1 MTTYIDVALGTTAA
15 QLQTMIDNAAED
27 TTFVLQAGSY
37 TFDRT
42 VTIDRSNISLIG
54 QGEGETII
62 NVTSAIGSDPA
73 IVLGLELYKTDIED
87 TDDLAVAASA
97 GDTSITVASGH
108 SIQVGDYIYIQAEN
122 TSAYFAE
129 IGDTQWK
136 KSNPLRTIMVEVT
149 SVDGDTI
156 GFDTPLT
163 FDFDPDITTVQTR
176 NLIEGNTLSGFTMVG
191 PYGDADPGSFTNST
205 GQGQTMIMVGGTAGA
220 TLTNITIEDGISH
233 GITFAGSIDVTL
245 DDFTM
250 DGTLNKGD
258 SGNGYAVWIRDVY
271 ESDFTDLTI
280 TDTRHAVL
288 FASYTTASNNYV
300 QVTYT
305 NRDINF
311 HGGRDQYNTV
321 VVDEMVRDETEQ
333 GYLGWA
339 TFFNEGESYGAP
351 TDPTTNSITFGTLV
365 ASSKGDEA
373 YARDTGAQMWMVGGN
388 DTAHGGAGD
397 DYINGGT
404 GNDVIYGSDGQ
415 DTINGDSST
424 DTLILEGSLADYAI
438 SANGTDLYLTH
449 AGGRTLVRNVEEF
462 VFTDATLDDDDLFD
476 MATVE
481 ANPDTA
487 AEPTLPYLDSTST
500 GDDTVSTGTDTTA
513 PDTLPTFTWR
523 QGTVWNGGF
532 TTYIDIENTS
542 GTVMEDFR
550 IVITDPTF
558 TVSNIWGATYSVQA
572 DGSLVISGSGYSLDV
587 AAGGSVSIGFN
598 GKGTV
603 PAEDT
608 VAYGAVIDGTTY
620 MIGEETTDAEDT
632 VTGDTGSDTVS
643 TGDDTVT
650 TGDDTVS
657 TGDDTVSTGDDTVTT
672 GDDTVSTGDD
682 TVTTGDDTVSTGDD
696 TVSTGDDTVSTG
708 DDTVS
713 TGDDTVTTGDDTV
726 DGGTGTD
733 TSIDLPTI
741 VWRQGNVWSSGFTTY
756 LDITNTTDQ
765 IIENVEIRIS
775 NPTFTVSSTWG
786 AAYYTDTNGDLVIT
800 GNGYGT
806 NLNPGQTVS
815 IGFNGKGTVPAESTI
830 TYAAVIDG
838 IRYVLGEDTATDTG
852 NDTVTT
858 GDDTITT
865 GDDTVTT
872 GDDTVGTGDDTV
884 STGDD
889 TVAGGDDTLTT
900 GDDTLTTGD
909 DTITTGDDTVSD
921 GEDTITTGDDTVA
934 VNLPDVSFT
943 ITNSWGNGFNGDI
956 TVTNDTDETVTAF
969 SLLVSDAGFTV
980 RNAWGATFTN
990 EGDGDV
996 LFDAADWTLNLKAG
1010 ESKTFGFTAD
1020 GTVPTNG
1027 LTLTIEVDG
1036 ETETTGT
1043 TDTGTDTTTDT
1054 GTDTGTGTD
1063 TSTDTGTDTGTT
1075 DVDADTSD
1083 NTGSPFDVSDYED
1096 VLDMSMDFYY
1106 AQYSGELPDD
1116 YPIEWRGDSALTD
1129 GADVGV
1135 DLTGGWYDAGDHV
1148 KFGFPMAY
1156 TATMLAWGA
1165 SDYSEGYEAAGAQED
1180 ILNHLEWVTDY
1191 FLRCYDDNGTEDLS
1205 DDIFYAQV
1213 GDGDID
1219 HSYWGAA
1226 EDMTMERPTYYVTAD
1241 NPGTEVTAETAAA
1254 LASASIVFR
1263 EAGETAYADQLLET
1277 AIQLYDFA
1285 ETYQGT
1291 YTNAVTDAQSFYNS
1305 YSGYQDELSWGAA
1318 WLYEATGDESYLDL
1332 AESYYPGGSTY
1343 WALGWDDKSNGVAML
1358 LASATGDETYINDVD
1373 EHLDYMMNSLTR
1385 TPGTD
1390 TNAGLAWLDS
1400 WGSNRYAANMA
1411 FLAVER
1417 ADLAQELGDDDYAAE
1432 LFDFASDQI
1441 DYMLGDNP
1449 DGQSYVVGFGD
1460 DYPLNPHHRGASGT
1474 TNIGD
1479 SADNVYTLTGA
1490 LVGGPDQ
1497 YGNYN
1502 DSRTDYVQNEV
1513 ATDYNAGFSGALAG
1527 LITEGLSDSGL
1538 I

>member
-1 MTTYIDVALGTTAA
+1 MPQTYIDVPLGTTAA
-15 QLQTMIDNAAED
+15 QLQSMIDAADEN

-37 TFDRT
+37 SFDRT

-73 IVLGLELYKTDIED
+73 IVLGLELYKTDIAA
-87 TDDLAVAASA
+87 TDGLAEAASA
-97 GDTSITVASGH
+97 GDTSITVESGH
-108 SIQVGDYIYIQAEN
+108 DIQVGDYIYIAAEN
-122 TSAYFAE
+122 TSEYFAE

-163 FDFDPDITTVQTR
+163 FDFDPAITEVQTR

-191 PYGDADPGSFTNST
+191 PYGEADPGAFYNSS
-205 GQGQTMIMVGGTAGA
+205 GQGQTMIMVGGTSGA
-220 TLTNITIEDGISH
+220 TLTNIGIQDGISH
-233 GITFAGSIDVTL
+233 GVTFAGSIDVTL
-245 DDFTM
+245 DDFSM
-250 DGTLNKGD
+250 DGTLNKGAG
-258 SGNGYAVWIRDVY
+258 GNGYAVWIRDVY
-271 ESDFTDLTI
+271 ESEFTDLTI

-321 VVDEMVRDETEQ
+321 VVDEMVRNESEQ

-351 TDPTTNSITFGTLV
+351 TDPTTNEITFGTLV

-373 YARDTGAQMWMVGGN
+373 YARDAGASLWMVGGN

-397 DYINGGT
+397 DYINGGN
-404 GNDVIYGSDGQ
+404 GNDVIYGSDGS
-415 DTINGDSST
+415 DTINGEAST
-424 DTLILEGSLADYAI
+424 DTLILSGALSDYAI
-438 SANGTDLYLTH
+438 TADGADLYLTH
-449 AGGRTLVRNVEEF
+449 AGGRTLVRNVEDF
-462 VFTDATLDDDDLFD
+462 VFSDTTLEDDDLFD

-481 ANPDTA
+481 ANPDTG
-487 AEPTLPYLDSTST
+487 AEPNLPYEDSVSS
-500 GDDTVSTGTDTTA
+500 GDDTTDAGADDTGSDSGSDSGEDTSGSNT
-513 PDTLPTFTWR
+513 PDALPTFTWR

-542 GTVMEDFR
+542 GVYVDDFR
-550 IVITDPTF
+550 IVITDPSF
-558 TVSNIWGATYSVQA
+558 TVSNIWGATSTVLA
-572 DGSLVISGSGYSLDV
+572 DGTLVISGSGYSLGLDPGQSVSVGFNGKGTLPADGTV
-587 AAGGSVSIGFN
+587 AYGAVIDGVTYMIGEDTSDTEDTTGEDTVGAGEDTVSTGDDTVGSGDDTVSSGDDTVSSGDDTVAGGDDTVDAGEDTVSTGDDTVDGGTADDTSIALPTITWRQGNVWSSGFTTYLDIENTSDQVVENIEVRISTPSFTISSTWGASTYIDTNGDLVITASGYATDLDPGQSVSIGFN

-603 PAEDT
+603 PEDST
-608 VAYGAVIDGTTY
+608 ITYSAIIDGTTY
-620 MIGEETTDAEDT
+620 VLGEDT
-632 VTGDTGSDTVS
+632 AP
-643 TGDDTVT
+643 

-657 TGDDTVSTGDDTVTT
+657 DGDDTVSAGDDTVSTGDDTVTT
-672 GDDTVSTGDD
+672 GDDTV
-682 TVTTGDDTVSTGDD
+682 
-696 TVSTGDDTVSTG
+696 
-708 DDTVS
+708 
-713 TGDDTVTTGDDTV
+713 
-726 DGGTGTD
+726 
-733 TSIDLPTI
+733 
-741 VWRQGNVWSSGFTTY
+741 
-756 LDITNTTDQ
+756 
-765 IIENVEIRIS
+765 
-775 NPTFTVSSTWG
+775 
-786 AAYYTDTNGDLVIT
+786 
-800 GNGYGT
+800 
-806 NLNPGQTVS
+806 
-815 IGFNGKGTVPAESTI
+815 
-830 TYAAVIDG
+830 
-838 IRYVLGEDTATDTG
+838 
-852 NDTVTT
+852 
-858 GDDTITT
+858 
-865 GDDTVTT
+865 
-872 GDDTVGTGDDTV
+872 
-884 STGDD
+884 
-889 TVAGGDDTLTT
+889 AGGDDTLS
-900 GDDTLTTGD
+900 DGD
-909 DTITTGDDTVSD
+909 DTISSGEDTTSDEEDTLGTGEDTVTD
-921 GEDTITTGDDTVA
+921 GEDTITAGDDSI
-934 VNLPDVSFT
+934 NLPDVSFT
-943 ITNSWGNGFNGDI
+943 ITNEWGNGFNGDI
-956 TVTNDTDETVTAF
+956 TITNDTESTVAAF
-969 SLLVSDAGFTV
+969 SLLVPEAGFTV
-980 RNAWGATFTN
+980 RNAWGATYTN
-990 EGDGDV
+990 EADGDV
-996 LFDAADWTLNLKAG
+996 LFDAADWTLNLDPG

-1020 GTVPTNG
+1020 GIVPTDG
-1027 LTLTIEVDG
+1027 LTMTIEVDG
-1036 ETETTGT
+1036 DTQTTG
-1043 TDTGTDTTTDT
+1043 GDTTTDT
-1054 GTDTGTGTD
+1054 G
-1063 TSTDTGTDTGTT
+1063 SDTGTDTGDDTT
-1075 DVDADTSD
+1075 DPIDVDADTSD
-1083 NTGSPFDVSDYED
+1083 NTGSPFDVSDYET

-1106 AQYSGELPDD
+1106 AQYSGALPDD
-1116 YPIEWRGDSALTD
+1116 YPLDWRGDSALTD
-1129 GADVGV
+1129 GSDVGV

-1156 TATMLAWGA
+1156 SATMLAWGA
-1165 SDYSEGYEAAGAQED
+1165 ADYTEGYEAAGAFED

-1191 FLRCYDDNGTEDLS
+1191 FLRCYDDNGTADLS

-1219 HSYWGAA
+1219 HSYWGAP

-1241 NPGTEVTAETAAA
+1241 TPGTEVTAETAAA

-1263 EAGETAYADQLLET
+1263 EAGNTAYADELLET

-1305 YSGYQDELSWGAA
+1305 YSGYTDELSWGAA
-1318 WLYEATGDESYLDL
+1318 WLYEATGDDSYLDL

-1358 LASATGDETYINDVD
+1358 LADATGDATYINDVD

-1390 TNAGLAWLDS
+1390 TNDGLAWLDS

-1411 FLAVER
+1411 FVAVER
-1417 ADLAQELGDDDYAAE
+1417 ADLAQELGDDDYAEE

-1441 DYMLGDNP
+1441 DYMMGDNP

-1474 TNIGD
+1474 TNVGD
-1479 SADNVYTLTGA
+1479 SADNLYTLTGA

-1497 YGNYN
+1497 NGNYT

-1527 LITEGLSDSGL
+1527 LIADDILS
-1538 I
+1538 